1 MKKDYVNVKISDPK
15 DRGYIMY
22 RKYNDGVYVMMGS
35 YTDPKYR
42 GSGVFKECFVNLM
55 NDMKSGDTLQA
66 AACSKILAKYL
77 QEKIPGRKT
86 RALIFYN
93 SNKGQQGKQVL
104 SRVPENR

>member
-22 RKYNDGVYVMMGS
+22 RKYNDGVFVMMGS

-77 QEKIPGRKT
+77 QEKIGMKKVKT
-86 RALIFYN
+86 PVRYWGNINNGVNLVMVK
-93 SNKGQQGKQVL
+93 S
-104 SRVPENR
+104 